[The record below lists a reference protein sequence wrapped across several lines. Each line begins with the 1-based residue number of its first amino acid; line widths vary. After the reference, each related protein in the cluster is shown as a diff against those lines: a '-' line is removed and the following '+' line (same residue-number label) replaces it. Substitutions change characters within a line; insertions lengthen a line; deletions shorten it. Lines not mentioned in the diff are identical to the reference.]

1 MSDDIL
7 ITFNPGSSSIK
18 LGLFAMEPAGPRRL
32 GRGEIDL
39 RHPPLALHIVEG
51 PVILDIPLAA
61 HLTEDLHE
69 VIGETLDWLGHHFAV
84 DAIHAVGH
92 RVVHGG
98 DRFGGPTEITPEVLA
113 AIADLVPLAPLHQP
127 HSVRLMRALAAIRP
141 DVPQYASFDTAFH
154 RTQAD
159 LVRRFALPRELFDA
173 GIKRYG
179 FHGLSYKFIAGR
191 LAEVA
196 PDLAKRR
203 VLTAHL
209 GSGASICAMLDGKS
223 RDSSMG
229 FSTLD
234 GVPMATRPGALD
246 AGVLL
251 HLVQQLGWSVDRVED
266 LLYHRSGLIGMSGI
280 SADSRDL
287 VASAAPEAVE
297 ALAVFALRVARELS
311 AAATTIGGVD
321 ALVFTAGIG
330 EHQPPIRAA
339 ICAHLA
345 WLGVDIDADANAANV
360 LRISTAGSPV
370 TVFVLPT
377 DEEQVIAT
385 EAAGLYAGRDGKTA

>member
-1 MSDDIL
+1 MNITLRQVQAFVTTAKRGSVSRAAEEMGMTQAAVSSL
-7 ITFNPGSSSIK
+7 IRQIEETS
-18 LGLFAMEPAGPRRL
+18 GLVLFERASRRVTPTDAGHRL
-32 GRGEIDL
+32 
-39 RHPPLALHIVEG
+39 LALGTALIAQHTAFLNGLRDEARSREKSV
-51 PVILDIPLAA
+51 A
-61 HLTEDLHE
+61 
-69 VIGETLDWLGHHFAV
+69 FAV
-84 DAIHAVGH
+84 S
-92 RVVHGG
+92 
-98 DRFGGPTEITPEVLA
+98 P
-113 AIADLVPLAPLHQP
+113 
-127 HSVRLMRALAAIRP
+127 ALAASI
-141 DVPQYASFDTAFH
+141 VPK
-154 RTQAD
+154 
-159 LVRRFALPRELFDA
+159 ALRQ
-173 GIKRYG
+173 
-179 FHGLSYKFIAGR
+179 

-196 PDLAKRR
+196 PELAKRR

-246 AGVLL
+246 AGVIL
-251 HLVQQLGWSVDRVED
+251 HLVQQLGWSIDRVDD

-287 VASAAPEAVE
+287 VASPAPEAAE
-297 ALAVFALRVARELS
+297 ALAVFAFRVARELS

-345 WLGVDIDADANAANV
+345 WLGVAIDAEANAKNA

-385 EAAGLYAGRDGKTA
+385 EAADLYARRDGRT